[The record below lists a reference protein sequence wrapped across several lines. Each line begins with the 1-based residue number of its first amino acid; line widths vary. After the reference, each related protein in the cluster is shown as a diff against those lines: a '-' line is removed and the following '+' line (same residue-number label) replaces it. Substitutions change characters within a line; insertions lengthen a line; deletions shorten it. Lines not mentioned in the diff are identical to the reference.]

1 MLSKRHPTR
10 CKVGVKI
17 MSKRYVGED
26 ILKVDAKDKV
36 TGQANYPSDLKFDDY
51 LHVKVKRATYPHA
64 ILKDLDIS
72 KAKKV
77 KGVVDIITEADYP
90 DLNKFG
96 LIIKDQPVLI
106 KIGEKMRFMG
116 DALAIVVAETAEAAL
131 KAREKIEVEVEKLE
145 VIDNPHRAIEK
156 DAPAIHEDLDD
167 LCTEYLSPDVNRKNI
182 LVDHHLE
189 KGDVDKGFE
198 EADFIVKNDYQ
209 TQHID
214 QLPIQ
219 NEAGYAVY
227 DEKSG
232 EIKIWAASQWLH
244 DTQADVAQSLNM
256 SKDKIRIINAAI
268 GGAFGKKEVVSVQIH
283 LALAA
288 MHTNRPVKLVY
299 TRKESMISQSKRH
312 PLTIRAKTGVTEDGY
327 LTAWQ
332 IFVIGDTGAYASS
345 GPAVVHKGMYH
356 CTGPYNVANVRGTS
370 YAVYTNNTYGGAMR
384 GFGTT
389 QMAFAYESQMDII
402 AYKLGIDPA
411 QFRYQNAYD
420 IGSTTPNG
428 QKLTKSVNTRR
439 TIEKAIELSNCEE
452 ELYNEKKR

>member
-1 MLSKRHPTR
+1 
-10 CKVGVKI
+10 

-145 VIDNPHRAIEK
+145 VIDNAHRAIEK

-232 EIKIWAASQWLH
+232 EIKIWTASQWLH

-268 GGAFGKKEVVSVQIH
+268 GGAFGKKEDVSVHIH

-288 MHTNRPVKLVY
+288 MRVNRPVKLEY
-299 TRKESMISQSKRH
+299 TREESMISQSKRH
-312 PLTIRAKTGVTEDGY
+312 PLTIRAKTGVTNDGY

-332 IFVIGDTGAYASS
+332 VFVIGDTGAYASS

-356 CTGPYNVANVRGTS
+356 CTGPYNVSNVRGTS

-389 QMAFAYESQMDII
+389 QMAFAYESQIDII
-402 AYKLGIDPA
+402 AQKLNMDPA

-420 IGSTTPNG
+420 TGSITPNG
-428 QKLTKSVNTRR
+428 QMLGKSVNTKR
-439 TIEKAIELSNCEE
+439 TIEEAINLSKWEGEIN
-452 ELYNEKKR
+452 K

>member
-1 MLSKRHPTR
+1 MPKRF
-10 CKVGVKI
+10 VGKDV
-17 MSKRYVGED
+17 
-26 ILKVDAKDKV
+26 LKVDAEDKV
-36 TGQANYPSDLKFDDY
+36 TGKAKYPSDIKFDDY
-51 LHVKVKRATYPHA
+51 LHVKIKRATYPHA

-72 KAKKV
+72 KAMKV
-77 KGVVDIITEADYP
+77 DGVVDIITEADFP
-90 DLNKFG
+90 NLNKFG

-106 KIGEKMRFMG
+106 KVGEKMRFMG
-116 DALAIVVAETAEAAL
+116 DALAIVVAETEEAAL
-131 KAREKIEVEVEKLE
+131 QAREKIEVEIEKLE
-145 VIDNPHRAIEK
+145 VISDPHRAIEK

-167 LCTEYLSPDVNRKNI
+167 LCTDYLSPDVNRKNI

-219 NEAGYAVY
+219 NEAGYALY
-227 DEKSG
+227 EESSG
-232 EIKIWAASQWLH
+232 EVKIWTASQWLH

-256 SKDKIRIINAAI
+256 PKEKIRIINAAI
-268 GGAFGKKEVVSVQIH
+268 GGAFGKKEDVSVHLH

-288 MHTNRPVKLVY
+288 RHTKRPVKLVY
-299 TRKESMISQSKRH
+299 TREESMISQSKRH
-312 PLTIRAKTGVTEDGY
+312 PLTIKAKTGVTNDGY
-327 LTAWQ
+327 LTAWEVK
-332 IFVIGDTGAYASS
+332 VIGDAGAYASS
-345 GPAVVHKGMYH
+345 SPAVVHKGMYH
-356 CTGPYNVANVRGTS
+356 CTGPYNVQNVRGDS

-389 QMAFAYESQMDII
+389 QMAFAYESQIDII
-402 AYKLGIDPA
+402 AHKLDMDPA

-428 QKLTKSVNTRR
+428 QKLGKSVNLKR
-439 TIEKAIELSNCEE
+439 TIESATDLAQWEGEISE
-452 ELYNEKKR
+452 